1 MNTFR
6 VEYTEVKPG
15 GHEDRQSDLIL
26 GERRDVVIYL
36 GKVRGLVPGSVE
48 VTEHTQ
54 SDGLG
59 VSLGSLGF

>member
-1 MNTFR
+1 MTSYR

-15 GHEDRQSDLIL
+15 GYEDRQCDLVV
-26 GERRDVVIYL
+26 GDRRDVVIYL
-36 GKVRGLVPGSVE
+36 GKVRQLVPGSVE

-54 SDGLG
+54 SDGPG